1 MISDSRTRPRSKSKR
16 TAKWLS
22 AEKEKN
28 LARAW
33 QNDRDLKARNKLVV
47 AYTPLAEAM
56 AARLLQDRNESQ
68 RSDFIQEAHIGLLKA
83 IDRFDPERGF
93 RLSTYAAWWVR
104 AEIQTFKL
112 NNWSLVRRGT
122 STHARKAF
130 FQLGRVEMEMTRL
143 KDSDPTE
150 IDKTIASNLG
160 ITRQRLNVLR
170 TQFSGA
176 DKSLDIQPGEGQ
188 GAFGSPYLIDKSEL
202 VELRVSQKID
212 QERIKS
218 VLSSSLAKLPCRERK
233 IVLLNVM
240 IEPRRTLESLAAD
253 YGVSKERIR
262 QLRNKGL
269 DRLRRE
275 FSLQGIQAQ
284 DFF

>member
-1 MISDSRTRPRSKSKR
+1 MLSTSGDCARPSKKG
-16 TAKWLS
+16 TKNWLS
-22 AEKEKN
+22 AEEEKN
-28 LARAW
+28 LVRAW
-33 QNDRDLKARNKLVV
+33 QNNSDLKARNKLVV

-56 AARLLQDRNESQ
+56 AARLLQDRSETL
-68 RSDFIQEAHIGLLKA
+68 RSDLVQEAHIGLLKA
-83 IDRFDPERGF
+83 IDRFDPDRGF

-130 FQLGRVEMEMTRL
+130 FQLGRVEKEMTRMRN
-143 KDSDPTE
+143 SDPTE
-150 IDKTIASNLG
+150 IDNTIASNLG
-160 ITRQRLNVLR
+160 ITPQRLNILR
-170 TQFSGA
+170 TRFSGA
-176 DKSLDIQPGEGQ
+176 DKSLDIQHNDGHDPFDSQ
-188 GAFGSPYLIDKSEL
+188 YLVDKSQMPE
-202 VELRVSQKID
+202 RQVSRKID
-212 QERIKS
+212 QERIES
-218 VLSSSLAKLPCRERK
+218 ILSNALAKLPCRERE

-240 IEPRRTLESLAAD
+240 TEPKRTLESLAVD

-269 DRLRRE
+269 ERLRRE
-275 FSLQGIQAQ
+275 LSQRGIQAQ

>member
-1 MISDSRTRPRSKSKR
+1 
-16 TAKWLS
+16 
-22 AEKEKN
+22 
-28 LARAW
+28 
-33 QNDRDLKARNKLVV
+33 
-47 AYTPLAEAM
+47 
-56 AARLLQDRNESQ
+56 
-68 RSDFIQEAHIGLLKA
+68 
-83 IDRFDPERGF
+83 
-93 RLSTYAAWWVR
+93 VR

-130 FQLGRVEMEMTRL
+130 FQLGRVETEMTRL

>member
-1 MISDSRTRPRSKSKR
+1 M
-16 TAKWLS
+16 
-22 AEKEKN
+22 
-28 LARAW
+28 
-33 QNDRDLKARNKLVV
+33 KARNKLIL

-83 IDRFDPERGF
+83 IDRFDPDRGF

-143 KDSDPTE
+143 KESDPTE

-170 TQFSGA
+170 TRFSGV
-176 DKSLDIQPGEGQ
+176 DKSLDVQPGDGDS
-188 GAFGSPYLIDKSEL
+188 AIGSPDLVDQSEL
-202 VELRVSQKID
+202 LEHRVRQKID
-212 QERIKS
+212 QERMKGI
-218 VLSSSLAKLPCRERK
+218 LSNSLAKLPCRERK

-240 IEPRRTLESLAAD
+240 IEPKRTLESLAAD

-269 DRLRRE
+269 ERLRRE
-275 FSLQGIQAQ
+275 LSQKGIQAQ